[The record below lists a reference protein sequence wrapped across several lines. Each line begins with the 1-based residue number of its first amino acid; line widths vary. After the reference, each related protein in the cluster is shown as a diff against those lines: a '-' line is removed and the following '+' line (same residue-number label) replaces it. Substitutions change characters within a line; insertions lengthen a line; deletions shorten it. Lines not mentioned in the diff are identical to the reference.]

1 MLLSLLTVADCGLA
15 QQTLGNGTVSLI
27 PNVQA
32 GLSSWYGKCL
42 SVIVSLYSLYFIVCY
57 KCPAV
62 ETSTCINMVDNLVCP
77 EIWSL
82 HVMYQRL
89 SC

>member
-1 MLLSLLTVADCGLA
+1 MLLSLLTVADCGSA

-27 PNVQA
+27 PNVQV
-32 GLSSWYGKCL
+32 GLSSWSGKCL
-42 SVIVSLYSLYFIVCY
+42 YVIVSLFSPFFIVYY
-57 KCPAV
+57 KCPTV
-62 ETSTCINMVDNLVCP
+62 ETSTCINMFDNLVCP
-77 EIWSL
+77 EIWLL

>member
-27 PNVQA
+27 PNVQV
-32 GLSSWYGKCL
+32 GLSSWSGKCL
-42 SVIVSLYSLYFIVCY
+42 SVFVSLCSPYFIVYC

-62 ETSTCINMVDNLVCP
+62 ETSTYINMVDNLVCP

>member
-1 MLLSLLTVADCGLA
+1 MLLSLLTVAVCGLA

-27 PNVQA
+27 PNVQV
-32 GLSSWYGKCL
+32 GLSSWSGKCL
-42 SVIVSLYSLYFIVCY
+42 SVNVSLYSPYFIVCY
-57 KCPAV
+57 KCPAL

-77 EIWSL
+77 EIGSL

-89 SC
+89 